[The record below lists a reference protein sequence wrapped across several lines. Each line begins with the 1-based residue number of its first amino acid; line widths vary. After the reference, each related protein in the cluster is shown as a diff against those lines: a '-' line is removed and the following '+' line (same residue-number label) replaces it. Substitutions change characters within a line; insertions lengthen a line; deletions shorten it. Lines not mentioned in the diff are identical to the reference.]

1 MLYFIDW
8 LHVQNI
14 KAIHGEMN
22 ELRDDIQDHVLPATP
37 CATMN
42 ENKSHKRWSSQAMYV
57 IICAHF
63 HAPTKDKYENCVSF
77 PMVYRL

>member
-1 MLYFIDW
+1 
-8 LHVQNI
+8 
-14 KAIHGEMN
+14 MN

-57 IICAHF
+57 IKCA
-63 HAPTKDKYENCVSF
+63 NF
-77 PMVYRL
+77 PYTHKGIEPKFCQLSNGV

>member
-1 MLYFIDW
+1 
-8 LHVQNI
+8 
-14 KAIHGEMN
+14 MN
-22 ELRDDIQDHVLPATP
+22 ELRDDIQDQVLPATP

-63 HAPTKDKYENCVSF
+63 HAPTNKRTSTKIVSAF
-77 PMVYRL
+77 QWCIDCKSK